1 MKLKLITALIIS
13 INVLLLIQDIPPNII
28 ILTIASLALSLI
40 VTGKKLRAFF
50 KIALLT
56 GSIILLRYHFRTLLV
71 TECGVSFA
79 LILSSLKFWELEEE
93 RDHFN
98 MFLILSLCECSI
110 FLLNPT
116 FVIFSFG
123 LTKMLFFFYYILRIR
138 NYDISLLNPKR
149 LLLLVTPSI
158 ILSLVL
164 FYTFPRFT
172 QGFINNNDMQ
182 YIVSGGN
189 SRLDFKQLGPLSMS
203 GETAFKAMG
212 LGESN
217 LPFKLLYWRTAV
229 LWNLTNQ
236 EWTTSNI
243 NLRQNTP
250 VLTNT
255 KLKYDV
261 EVYQNLK
268 ELMPVLDGSSSV
280 TNSSLAFNSYSDGS
294 YKLKTIS
301 RANLTYSLVG
311 TYGSRLQENSD
322 FMLKK
327 GLKLR
332 SKRRDEIQNAYFA
345 NAKNSPVD
353 EERLK
358 ELIQIFKGKIF
369 QYSTTPPIYNSIED
383 FLLTGKNG
391 YCSHFASAFTYLARI
406 YNLPARMVV
415 GYLGGELNPYDNSVI
430 VKELDA
436 HAWVEVFL
444 QNKGWVKIDP
454 TALVAPERVSMSAQE
469 FNNKLNPYITI
480 FNFQI
485 SRDLLSSQT
494 LTNLSLWLD
503 SLNTKFSTDILN
515 FDREKQLAV
524 LRSLTPGNLSVGW
537 IFALSLSFFLIIF
550 WLIFYFYGKK
560 KINPHQKRYQR
571 FLKKMQSHGLTKAQH
586 ETISQ
591 FHVRCLRDLPDDVNY
606 IDSEVGH
613 YIDSFYK

>member
-1 MKLKLITALIIS
+1 MKLKLITAFIIT
-13 INVLLLIQDIPPNII
+13 INVLLLIQDIPLNII
-28 ILTIASLALSLI
+28 FLTVASLALSFLI
-40 VTGKKLRAFF
+40 ASKKLRAFF
-50 KIALLT
+50 KVAFLV
-56 GSIILLRYHFRTLLV
+56 GSIVLLRYHFKTLLV

-79 LILSSLKFWELEEE
+79 LILSSLKFWELDEE

-98 MFLILSLCECSI
+98 MFLILSLCECCI

-123 LTKMLFFFYYILRIR
+123 LTKMFFFFYYILKIR

-172 QGFINNNDMQ
+172 QGFVNTSDMQ

-189 SRLDFKQLGPLSMS
+189 SRIDFKQLGPLSTS
-203 GETAFKAMG
+203 GETAFKVFG
-212 LGESN
+212 LGESD
-217 LPFKLLYWRTAV
+217 LQFKFLYWRTAV
-229 LWNLTNQ
+229 LWHLSNQ
-236 EWTTSNI
+236 EWSTSNS
-243 NLRQNTP
+243 NLRRETP
-250 VLTNT
+250 ILTDP

-261 EVYQNLK
+261 EIFQNLK
-268 ELMPVLDGSSSV
+268 ELMPVLDGSSSIL
-280 TNSSLAFNSYSDGS
+280 NSGLPFNSYSDGS

-311 TYGSRLQENSD
+311 TYGNRLQESSD
-322 FMLKK
+322 LMIKK

-332 SKRRDEIQNAYFA
+332 STRKEEIKNSYFA
-345 NAKNSPVD
+345 SAKNSPVD

-369 QYSTTPPIYNSIED
+369 QYSTTPPMYNSIED
-383 FLLTGKNG
+383 FLISGKNG
-391 YCSHFASAFTYLARI
+391 YCSHFAAAFTYLARV
-406 YNLPARMVV
+406 YNLPTRMVV
-415 GYLGGELNPYDNSVI
+415 GYLGGELNPYDNSVL

-454 TALVAPERVSMSAQE
+454 TALVAPERALMSAQE

-480 FNFQI
+480 LNFQI
-485 SRDLLSSQT
+485 SRDIFSSAT
-494 LTNLSLWLD
+494 FNNLSLWLD
-503 SLNTKFSTDILN
+503 SLNSKFSTDILN

-524 LRSLTPGNLSVGW
+524 LRSLTPGSLSVGW
-537 IFALSLSFFLIIF
+537 IFALSLSTFLMIF
-550 WLIFYFYGKK
+550 WAIFYFYGKK
-560 KINPHQKRYQR
+560 KLHPGQKRYLR
-571 FLKKMQSHGLTKAQH
+571 FLKKMQSRGLIKAQH
-586 ETISQ
+586 ETISR
-591 FHVRCLRDLPDDVNY
+591 FHTRCSRDLPSDLNY
-606 IDSEVGH
+606 IDREVAH